1 LSFFHDIPSQI
12 FNVGDYRRQLCGA
25 QMPAEWYDPS
35 NTTGQA
41 AREMACDAAL
51 ADLLE
56 YMQQDGVR
64 VAAFDATNSTR
75 ERRKHV
81 WQVLK
86 QSGLGA
92 KRMFV
97 ESICDDNEVRSKQFA
112 WGSTRRRFALS
123 LSDFHSK
130 LYDASSYWKRI
141 FER

>member
-97 ESICDDNEVRSKQFA
+97 ESICDDDEVRSKQFA
-112 WGSTRRRFALS
+112 SGSTRRRVSLS

-130 LYDASSYWKRI
+130 LYDESSYWKRI